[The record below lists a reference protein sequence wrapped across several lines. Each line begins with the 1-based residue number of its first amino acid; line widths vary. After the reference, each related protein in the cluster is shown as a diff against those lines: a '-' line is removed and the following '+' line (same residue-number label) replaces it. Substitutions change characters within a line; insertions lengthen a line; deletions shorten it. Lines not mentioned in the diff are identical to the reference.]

1 MNIII
6 EKAQESD
13 IDALSR
19 FYDEV
24 NDYLA
29 SHINY
34 PEWKRG
40 IYPARD
46 TAENAVLEGTAY
58 AARENGRIIGSFILR
73 QVPENGYEKADW
85 HFPSDYDNIIV
96 VYTLA
101 VHPDYSGK
109 GVGRQLVDF
118 IADYGRENGMKAVR
132 LDVYEKMS
140 RQSVCTRNAVSS
152 ILILWI
158 WGMGSTGWTGL
169 HCFRSFYEK

>member
-13 IDALSR
+13 IDALSQ

-40 IYPARD
+40 IYPAGD

-73 QVPENGYEKADW
+73 QMPENGYEKADW

-118 IADYGRENGMKAVR
+118 VVDYGRENGMKAVR
-132 LDVYEKMS
+132 LDVYEKNEPAI
-140 RQSVCTRNAVSS
+140 RLYQKCGFQYIDTVD
-152 ILILWI
+152 L
-158 WGMGSTGWTGL
+158 GYGKYGL
-169 HCFRSFYEK
+169 DRFALFQKLL